1 MTAKA
6 TKITNITKPPTRLDD
21 EAELRRWTPE
31 EVVAKQLLPYRS
43 VRTLKQRCY
52 RRQVF
57 HHNDA
62 GRITFT
68 PEDIRREN
76 ARTAVAPIA
85 A

>member
-6 TKITNITKPPTRLDD
+6 TKITKSPTQLDD
-21 EAELRRWTPE
+21 EAELRRWTPQ
-31 EVVAKQLLPYRS
+31 EVVEKQLLPYRS
-43 VRTLKQRCY
+43 VRTLKQKCF

-62 GRITFT
+62 GRISFT
-68 PEDIRREN
+68 ADDIRREN

>member
-6 TKITNITKPPTRLDD
+6 TKITKSPTRLDD

-31 EVVAKQLLPYRS
+31 EVVEKQLLPYKS
-43 VRTLKQRCY
+43 VRTLKQKCY

-57 HHNDA
+57 HHTDA
-62 GRITFT
+62 GRITFSA
-68 PEDIRREN
+68 ESIRREN
-76 ARTAVAPIA
+76 ERSLVAPIA